1 VIAQTH
7 LPIRLGVSFDG
18 GDPPETLRAIAEVAD
33 EGGAVNLWIASHLFH
48 REPIACAAAT
58 LASSRN
64 IGIVLMAMSPY
75 TVHPIYAAMAAATL
89 DEYFPGRVQLC
100 FGVGA
105 PRDLEAAGITAEH
118 PLQTLRE
125 TLEISRSLLAGE
137 TIDFSGQRYKIS
149 GRRLAMG
156 AHAVP
161 LWLAASGP
169 QMLELAGAAAD
180 GVVISAG
187 TSPGFINWSLDHVR
201 RGEQRRGRSVKKAA
215 LVFCSVDSDE
225 KSANDRLR
233 RRLAYILRG
242 QHHARNLELAGTKL
256 DQDALARAFATEDW
270 ACVEGLVTDDVLR
283 SHCVSGTPAQ
293 AREGLSAYRN
303 TGLDEI
309 VVYGVQEREQ
319 VAKVLSI
326 MDPRSAAPYRE

>member
-1 VIAQTH
+1 VIAHTH
-7 LPIRLGVSFDG
+7 LPTRLGVSFDG
-18 GDPPETLRAIAEVAD
+18 GDPPDALRAIAEVAD
-33 EGGAVNLWIASHLFH
+33 EGGATNLWIASHLFH

-125 TLEISRSLLAGE
+125 TFEISRLLLAGE

-169 QMLELAGAAAD
+169 QMLELAGSAAD

-187 TSPGFINWSLDHVR
+187 TSPAFINWSLDHVR
-201 RGEQRRGRSVKKAA
+201 RGEQRRGRAVKKAA

-225 KSANDRLR
+225 KSANNRLR
-233 RRLAYILRG
+233 RQLAYILRG
-242 QHHARNLELAGTKL
+242 QHHARNLELASTKL
-256 DQDALARAFATEDW
+256 DQDALARAFAREDW
-270 ACVEGLVTDDVLR
+270 ACVEELVTDDVLR
-283 SHCVSGTPAQ
+283 NHCVSGTPAQ
-293 AREGLSAYRN
+293 AREALSAYGN

-319 VAKVLSI
+319 VAKVLSV
-326 MDPRSAAPYRE
+326 MDPRFAVPCRE

>member
-1 VIAQTH
+1 MNA
-7 LPIRLGVSFDG
+7 PMRLSVSFDG
-18 GDPPETLRAIAEVAD
+18 GDPPEKLRAVAEAAD
-33 EGGAVNLWIASHLFH
+33 NGGAADLWIASHLFH
-48 REPIACAAAT
+48 REPIACAAMILAT
-58 LASSRN
+58 SRN

-125 TLEISRSLLAGE
+125 ALELARSLLAGE
-137 TIDFSGQRYKIS
+137 TIEFSGQQYKVS

-156 AHAVP
+156 EHRVP

-169 QMLELAGAAAD
+169 HMLELAGEKAD
-180 GVVISAG
+180 GVVISAA
-187 TSPGFINWSLDHVR
+187 TSPAFIRWSLDHVR
-201 RGEQRRGRSVKKAA
+201 RGEQRSGRTIKKAA
-215 LVFCSVDSDE
+215 LVFCSVDRDE

-242 QHHARNLELAGTKL
+242 QHHARNLELAGTRL
-256 DQDALARAFATEDW
+256 DQAALAAAFAQEDW
-270 ACVEGLVTDDVLR
+270 DRVEALITDDVLR
-283 SHCVSGTPAQ
+283 NHCVTGTPAQ
-293 AREGLSAYRN
+293 AQDAFSAYRSA
-303 TGLDEI
+303 GLDEI
-309 VVYGVQEREQ
+309 VIYGEQEHEK
-319 VAKVLSI
+319 VADLLSI
-326 MDPRSAAPYRE
+326 MGPRPAAP